1 VLVLRRVALVAG
13 GGVGDQ
19 PGDGEVGFG
28 VGLAATGEPLERTP
42 LLVLGVGV
50 LRADPCGRLS
60 AALLAPGVVLAQGLV
75 VLGLL
80 RRGADLGAELV
91 GQDPAALVDLSAH
104 FRALVEPL
112 SDALGAHGGLVLQAT
127 GPHDPAEQSVA
138 LGVAEGSGLVLT
150 VFCLFLPEM
159 NALRPGRPT
168 RGRRTCIS
176 VPSIRSLTACAP
188 VWSPTHCG

>member
-1 VLVLRRVALVAG
+1 LGFFGGALTWARNSLARPR
-13 GGVGDQ
+13 Q
-19 PGDGEVGFG
+19 PSS
-28 VGLAATGEPLERTP
+28 T
-42 LLVLGVGV
+42 
-50 LRADPCGRLS
+50 
-60 AALLAPGVVLAQGLV
+60 
-75 VLGLL
+75 
-80 RRGADLGAELV
+80 
-91 GQDPAALVDLSAH
+91 SAH
-104 FRALVEPL
+104 FRVLVEPL
-112 SDALGAHGGLVLQAT
+112 SDALGAHGGLVAHAT
-127 GPHDPAEQSVA
+127 GPHDPAEQSAA